1 MWKHNLHQSGE
12 KGENLSL
19 QDTIRATILEVCNL
33 YKLEIEPKNPNFT
46 QSNYTEYQR
55 SCHTKSMLLDQI
67 THYSRWNYMTFGPT

>member
-33 YKLEIEPKNPNFT
+33 YKLEIEPKNPIQLHGIPAFLP
-46 QSNYTEYQR
+46 Y
-55 SCHTKSMLLDQI
+55 
-67 THYSRWNYMTFGPT
+67 